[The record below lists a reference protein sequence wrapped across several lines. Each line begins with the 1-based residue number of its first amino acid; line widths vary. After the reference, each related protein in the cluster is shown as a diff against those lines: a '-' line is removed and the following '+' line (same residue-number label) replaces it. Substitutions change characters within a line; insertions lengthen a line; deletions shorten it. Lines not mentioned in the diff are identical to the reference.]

1 MAADIFLKLDGI
13 AGESLDDKHK
23 GEIEIESFSWGVS
36 QSGSLAAGSGAG
48 TGKAQFQD
56 FHFSSAVS
64 KASPNLFIKC
74 VTGAHIK
81 QADLYVR
88 KSGERPVDF
97 YHIKM
102 TDVLISS
109 YNSAGSNGAIPQDA
123 ASLNFA
129 KIEFSYT
136 TQRADGAAGDTIT
149 TGWDL
154 KANKAV

>member
-1 MAADIFLKLDGI
+1 MESDIFLKLDGI
-13 AGESLDDKHK
+13 AGESLDEKHK

-36 QSGSLAAGSGAG
+36 QTGTFGTGGGAG

-56 FHFSSAVS
+56 FHFNSAVS

-74 VTGAHIK
+74 ATGAHLK

-88 KSGERPVDF
+88 KAGDKPVDY

-109 YNSAGSNGAIPQDA
+109 YNSSGSNGSVPQDA

-136 TQRADGAAGDTIT
+136 TQRADGTAGDKIT